1 MNHKRIGKVK
11 KMSDFEKQIHAMF
24 DPIWDC
30 SVNYLISGDTIGEL
44 MNAVIQCYN
53 NLASAEPDI
62 NAIKIAQE
70 EAWKFA
76 NNISRRMSIGQREV
90 CFGHG
95 LISNILNA
103 LTYQEAKDKY
113 EAYEKKAVLKIQL
126 YDELLNDDGNKGVVV
141 GENDDYYNV
150 LWWNGSCGI
159 LYKNSDDFKKS
170 GERHPEIADLLKQLR
185 K

>member
-1 MNHKRIGKVK
+1 MRIDLPCCGFKNCRHNFDGNCMSPSKQEKCEYWYLMHK
-11 KMSDFEKQIHAMF
+11 EL
-24 DPIWDC
+24 P
-30 SVNYLISGDTIGEL
+30 SV
-44 MNAVIQCYN
+44 
-53 NLASAEPDI
+53 EPDI

-76 NNISRRMSIGQREV
+76 NNISKRMSIGQREA

-95 LISNILNA
+95 LISNVLNA

-141 GENDDYYNV
+141 GENDDYYTV

-170 GERHPEIADLLKQLR
+170 GKRHPEIADLLKQLR